1 MAETTRDVPISPV
14 DAVHGPHGP
23 LALAGAA
30 LVELWPLGPWAG
42 NVRVGFTAASYTEY
56 FWIGIQADAEH
67 LPPASKIAHAV
78 KRALDEIASTA
89 I

>member
-1 MAETTRDVPISPV
+1 M
-14 DAVHGPHGP
+14 
-23 LALAGAA
+23 
-30 LVELWPLGPWAG
+30 AG
-42 NVRVGFTAASYTEY
+42 NVRVGFTAASYNEY

-78 KRALDEIASTA
+78 ERALDEIASTA